1 MRLYKIE
8 ITSVPRESLI
18 FIGDTEGDNGFI
30 RDEDWAPE
38 GWAEHTAEMALEGHR
53 WAQNSPAFFWPSEDK
68 HYRSRSSAAGKAAI
82 VERWGGQARI
92 LEAEVSLFVPVEDAN
107 RRRKA
112 HRDAKRAAKLRAT
125 ADRIMAANA
134 PTDNSQGRH

>member
-38 GWAEHTAEMALEGHR
+38 GWAEHTAEMALAGHA
-53 WAQNSPAFFWPSEDK
+53 WAQDSPAFFWPSEDK
-68 HYRSRSSAAGKAAI
+68 HYRSRSAAADKVAI
-82 VERWGGQARI
+82 VERWGGEARL
-92 LEAEVSLFVPVEDAN
+92 LEAEVSSFIPVEEAN

-112 HRDAKRAAKLRAT
+112 ARDAKRAARLRA
-125 ADRIMAANA
+125 AANQIMVA
-134 PTDNSQGRH
+134 HAGPDDTQGRH